1 MATQLY
7 QSCIDSCQK
16 ALLACGTACRAE
28 EDAAMMQRCIA
39 LDMDCAE
46 IYRECA
52 KECARHPHEHCQLCV
67 RMPVKDFLWALK

>member
-1 MATQLY
+1 
-7 QSCIDSCQK
+7 
-16 ALLACGTACRAE
+16 
-28 EDAAMMQRCIA
+28 MMQRCIA